1 MYLSMMLNISVD
13 NFFEVAVEIFFSC
26 NLMMKISKIPIS
38 IKIQLG
44 YHKGPIVFCVFYRQ
58 VG

>member
-1 MYLSMMLNISVD
+1 MMLNISVD